1 MASGN
6 KRRGPKPQTGGST
19 SPTPKP
25 TPAPKGAASATRRGV
40 AWQWWVVIGVFVVA
54 IVVGIAVQSSRSKSE
69 NSKVVTPKHA
79 LGPNHSEIEGDAS
92 APVLIQEYADFQCP
106 SCKRFHDTLGST
118 VDELVADGKIRYAY
132 TYFPFLGPES
142 VDAAAAAVCAGDA
155 KKFFQYSDILYT
167 RQQEENSGYLTQ
179 ARLLAF
185 GEEAGI
191 KGAALTTF
199 KACVKSKKYEG
210 FVRRSADDA
219 SKRGVN
225 QTPTVLATGPNGKTV
240 ELSGVQTVTPV
251 VFKQAIADIAA
262 NKSS

>member
-6 KRRGPKPQTGGST
+6 KRRGPKPQPGGSK
-19 SPTPKP
+19 SPKP
-25 TPAPKGAASATRRGV
+25 NQTPTPKGAAQATRRGI
-40 AWQWWVVIGVFVVA
+40 AWQWWVVIGVFAVA
-54 IVVGIAVQSSRSKSE
+54 IVVGIVVQSSRSKNE

-79 LGPNHSEIEGDAS
+79 LGPNHSEIEGQAS

-106 SCKRFHDTLGST
+106 SCKLFHDNLNST
-118 VDELVADGKIRYAY
+118 VEELVADGKIRYAY

-155 KKFFQYSDILYT
+155 NRFFQYSDILYT
-167 RQQEENSGYLTQ
+167 KQQAENSGYLTQ
-179 ARLLAF
+179 SRLIQF
-185 GEEAGI
+185 GQDAGI
-191 KGAALTTF
+191 KGAALSTF
-199 KACVKSKKYEG
+199 EACVKSKKYEG

-240 ELSGVQTVTPV
+240 ELTGASTVTPAQ
-251 VFKQAIADIAA
+251 FKAAVEDIAN